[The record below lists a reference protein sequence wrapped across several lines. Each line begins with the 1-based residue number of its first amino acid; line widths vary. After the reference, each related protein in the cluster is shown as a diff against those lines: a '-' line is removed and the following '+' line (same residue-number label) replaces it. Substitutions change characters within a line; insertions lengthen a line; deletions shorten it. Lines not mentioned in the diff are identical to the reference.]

1 MTYNLFDVVKLK
13 DKNNATILSKPT
25 NDKMLAEI
33 IDSNGKTIETREI
46 TKDEIVDIIF
56 KH

>member
-13 DKNNATILSKPT
+13 DQNNATILSKPT
-25 NDKMLAEI
+25 NNRMLAEI
-33 IDSNGKTIETREI
+33 IDSNGKTIENREI

>member
-25 NDKMLAEI
+25 NDRMLAEI
-33 IDSNGKTIETREI
+33 IDSNGKTIENREI
-46 TKDEIVDIIF
+46 TKDEIVNIIF

>member
-13 DKNNATILSKPT
+13 DQNNATILSKTT
-25 NDKMLAEI
+25 NNRMFAEI
-33 IDSNGKTIETREI
+33 IDSNGKTIENREI
-46 TKDEIVDIIF
+46 TKDEILDIIF